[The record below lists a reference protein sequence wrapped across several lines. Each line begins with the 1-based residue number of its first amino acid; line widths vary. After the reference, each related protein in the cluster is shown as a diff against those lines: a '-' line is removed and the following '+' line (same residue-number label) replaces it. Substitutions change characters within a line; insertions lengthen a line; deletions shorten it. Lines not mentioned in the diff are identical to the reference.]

1 MARITRFE
9 DLEAWQQAREL
20 TRRVYKESRTV
31 LFSKDFGLRDQI
43 RRATVSVMSNITE
56 GYERGRD
63 REFVQF
69 LIVAKGSCGEV
80 RAQLYVALDQGY
92 LTEQDFEALV
102 GQAERTSQL
111 IAGLIRYLQ
120 RRTPNVKRPT

>member
-1 MARITRFE
+1 MAGISRFE

-20 TRRVYKESRTV
+20 TRRVYEQSRTV
-31 LFSKDFGLRDQI
+31 LFSKDFALRDQI
-43 RRATVSVMSNITE
+43 RRATVSVMSNIAE

-69 LIVAKGSCGEV
+69 LVVAKGSCGEV

-92 LTEQDFEALV
+92 LTDQDFVGLV
-102 GQAERTSQL
+102 AQAERTSQL